1 VFGQIGRF
9 APKDASDRSPA
20 IPHGPAYNQGLS
32 LNPDPALSR
41 LNPSD
46 MCGASGVSAQVAN
59 HLPGEI
65 AARPG
70 RRVIIVAT
78 GLAAFALASLSHPAP
93 IVAAERFAARVEHVP
108 DGDSITVRTD
118 DGRRLKIRLA
128 GIDAPELGQPHAQAA
143 RDHLRTRIL
152 SNTVEIQPFKTDIY
166 GRLVARVLH
175 EREDLALLQVS
186 SGHAWHFERYASDQ
200 TPFEQQLYRAAQQ
213 AARGRRLGLWQS
225 PDPVPPWDYRSA
237 ERRR

>member
-1 VFGQIGRF
+1 MRN
-9 APKDASDRSPA
+9 A
-20 IPHGPAYNQGLS
+20 PAYNQGQS
-32 LNPDPALSR
+32 QNPDPKAGR
-41 LNPSD
+41 LTPKQISD
-46 MCGASGVSAQVAN
+46 TPEFGARPATQQ
-59 HLPGEI
+59 PGEI

-70 RRVIIVAT
+70 RRLIIVAA
-78 GLAAFALASLSHPAP
+78 GLGAFALALLSHPAHV
-93 IVAAERFAARVEHVP
+93 VAAERFAARVEHVP

-118 DGRRLKIRLA
+118 DGRRLKIRLS
-128 GIDAPELGQPHAQAA
+128 GIDAPEMGQPHAQAA
-143 RDHLRTRIL
+143 RDHLRTRIFG
-152 SNTVEIQPFKTDIY
+152 NTVEIQPVKTDIH
-166 GRLVARVLH
+166 GRLVARVFH

-200 TPFEQQLYRAAQQ
+200 TPFEQQIYRAAQR